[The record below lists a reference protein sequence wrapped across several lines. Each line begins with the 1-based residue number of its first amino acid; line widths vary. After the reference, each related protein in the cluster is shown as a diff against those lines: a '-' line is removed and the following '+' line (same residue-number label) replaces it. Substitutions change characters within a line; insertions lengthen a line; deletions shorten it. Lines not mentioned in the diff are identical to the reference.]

1 MDSNHLTTTPLIRYN
16 MSISKVERY
25 AMIRRAALK
34 IQKHSKISKSNKKLA
49 DEVVSLDRQDYK
61 SDVRWGDEDRFVN
74 THFSDVYKANQNEEW
89 N

>member
-1 MDSNHLTTTPLIRYN
+1 
-16 MSISKVERY
+16 MSISKEVRY

-34 IQKHSKISKSNKKLA
+34 IQKHSKHSTIIKSNKRLA

-61 SDVRWGDEDRFVN
+61 SNVRWSDEAKFVDA
-74 THFSDVYKANQNEEW
+74 HFSEVYKSNQNKDW

>member
-1 MDSNHLTTTPLIRYN
+1 MIV
-16 MSISKVERY
+16 SKEVRY

-34 IQKHSKISKSNKKLA
+34 IQKHSKVVKIVKSNKRLA
-49 DEVVSLDRQDYK
+49 DEVVGLDRQDYK
-61 SDVRWGDEDRFVN
+61 SNVRWKDEERYVD